1 LPPHRGRV
9 PSSTTG
15 VRAELRY
22 YPPVVAYPNS
32 DAYRE
37 IVQFAWVIV
46 VTAIH
51 NKRIKGSRRVK
62 IPPFM
67 YIRLLLLVTVTA
79 PLWAQGG
86 RGNTNREAPVKP
98 VPFDRIVHA
107 NQEPQNWL
115 TFSGNL
121 NSQRHSLLTQISP
134 ANATDLT
141 LKWVYQSRSLD
152 KHEVTPLVVDGVMYT
167 VQSPNDVVALDASTG
182 KMIWQYSH
190 KPAEGTRN
198 PCCGNLTRGVAILG
212 DKLFLAALDARMIAI
227 DAKTGKELWN
237 TPIADYKQQYAMTV
251 APIVVKDKVIA
262 GVAGGE
268 HGVRGFLAA
277 YDANTGK
284 EVWRF
289 NTVPGPGEAGY
300 ETWLDKNGKPSDS
313 YLHGGAPI
321 WVTGSYDPETNLTM
335 WGTGN
340 AGPDYNGDNR
350 LGDNL
355 YSSSVIALD
364 ADTGKL
370 KWHYQF
376 SPHDEFDW
384 DATQIPVLADITLQ
398 GRSRKT
404 MMWANR
410 NGVFYVLDRTTGQF
424 LSGKPFTKTNWLTG
438 FDEKGRPM
446 RAPGVVPTVEGTL
459 VYPGNQGGTNWYNP
473 SFSPATGLFYIPAW
487 ENSSSLYRKNEAPPE
502 FELGKSFTGGGPGRG
517 GAGGDEVFSSI
528 IAMDPKT
535 GERKWTFK
543 LSAASTEGGVLT
555 TASNV
560 LFAGGRDGQFV
571 ALNAADGKLLWETN
585 LGPSVSAG
593 PMTYMVN
600 GKQYVSIQCGN
611 ALYTFALK

>member
-1 LPPHRGRV
+1 M
-9 PSSTTG
+9 
-15 VRAELRY
+15 
-22 YPPVVAYPNS
+22 N
-32 DAYRE
+32 
-37 IVQFAWVIV
+37 
-46 VTAIH
+46 
-51 NKRIKGSRRVK
+51 
-62 IPPFM
+62 
-67 YIRLLLLVTVTA
+67 IRLLLLVGVTA
-79 PLWAQGG
+79 SLWAQGG

-98 VPFDRIVHA
+98 VAFDRILHA

-134 ANATDLT
+134 ANTSDLT

-167 VQSPNDVVALDASTG
+167 IQSPNDVVALDATTG

-277 YDANTGK
+277 YDANTGR

-376 SPHDEFDW
+376 SPHDELDW
-384 DATQIPVLADITLQ
+384 DATQIPVLVDITLQ
-398 GRSRKT
+398 GRPRKT

-424 LSGKPFTKTNWLTG
+424 LSGKSFTKTNWLTG

-473 SFSPATGLFYIPAW
+473 SFSPVTGLFYIPAW

-502 FELGKSFTGGGPGRG
+502 FELGKSFTGGGPGRAS
-517 GAGGDEVFSSI
+517 AGGDEVFSSI

-535 GERKWTFK
+535 GDRKWTFK

>member
-1 LPPHRGRV
+1 MT
-9 PSSTTG
+9 S
-15 VRAELRY
+15 
-22 YPPVVAYPNS
+22 
-32 DAYRE
+32 
-37 IVQFAWVIV
+37 
-46 VTAIH
+46 
-51 NKRIKGSRRVK
+51 
-62 IPPFM
+62 
-67 YIRLLLLVTVTA
+67 RLLLLATA
-79 PLWAQGG
+79 SATLWAQG
-86 RGNTNREAPVKP
+86 RGPQNREAPVKP
-98 VPFDRIVHA
+98 VPFERILRA

-115 TFSGNL
+115 TYSGNL
-121 NSQRHSLLTQISP
+121 SSQRYSALTQISP
-134 ANATDLT
+134 MNAQDLT
-141 LKWVYQSRSLD
+141 LKWVFQSRSLD

-167 VQSPNDVVALDASTG
+167 IQSPNDVIALDAATG
-182 KMIWQYSH
+182 KVIWQYAH

-212 DKLFLAALDARMIAI
+212 DKLFLASLDAKMIAL
-227 DAKTGKELWN
+227 DAKTGKELW
-237 TPIADYKQQYAMTV
+237 TTEVADYKQAYAMTV
-251 APIVVKDKVIA
+251 APLVVKDKVIA

-268 HGVRGFLAA
+268 HGIRGFLAA
-277 YDANTGK
+277 FDVNTGK

-289 NTVPGPGEAGY
+289 NTVPGPGEPGY
-300 ETWLDKNGKPSDS
+300 ETWLGQDGKPNES

-340 AGPDYNGDNR
+340 AGPDYNGNNR

-384 DATQIPVLADITLQ
+384 DATQVPVLADIDFH
-398 GRSRKT
+398 GSPRKV

-410 NGVFYVLDRTTGQF
+410 NGVFYVLDRTNGQF
-424 LSGKPFTKTNWLTG
+424 LSGKSFTKTNWLTG
-438 FDEKGRPM
+438 FDERGRPM
-446 RAPGVVPTVEGTL
+446 RAPGIAPTEQGTL

-487 ENSSSLYRKNEAPPE
+487 ENSSSMYRKNEAPPE
-502 FELGKSFTGGGPGRG
+502 FEEGKSFTGGGPGRG
-517 GAGGDEVFSSI
+517 GAGADEQFSSI
-528 IAMDPKT
+528 IAMDPNT

-543 LSAASTEGGVLT
+543 LSANSTEGGVLT
-555 TASNV
+555 TASNL

-571 ALNAADGKLLWETN
+571 ALDARDGKLLWETS

-600 GKQYVSIQCGN
+600 GKQYLSIQCGS
-611 ALYTFALK
+611 ALFTFALK

>member
-1 LPPHRGRV
+1 MM
-9 PSSTTG
+9 
-15 VRAELRY
+15 
-22 YPPVVAYPNS
+22 
-32 DAYRE
+32 
-37 IVQFAWVIV
+37 
-46 VTAIH
+46 
-51 NKRIKGSRRVK
+51 K
-62 IPPFM
+62 
-67 YIRLLLLVTVTA
+67 RLLLLVCATTT
-79 PLWAQGG
+79 LLAQG
-86 RGNTNREAPVKP
+86 RGGPPNREAPVTP
-98 VPFDRIVHA
+98 VPFERILRS

-115 TFSGNL
+115 TYSGNL
-121 NSQRHSLLTQISP
+121 NSQRHSGLAQVNP
-134 ANATDLT
+134 DNAANLV

-167 VQSPNDVVALDASTG
+167 IQSPNDVIALDAATG
-182 KMIWQYSH
+182 KTIWQYSH
-190 KPAEGTRN
+190 RPEEGTRN

-212 DKLFLAALDARMIAI
+212 DKLFLAGLDAKMIAL

-237 TPIADYKQQYAMTV
+237 VQIADYKQQYAMTV
-251 APIVVKDKVIA
+251 APLAVKDKVIT

-300 ETWLDKNGKPSDS
+300 ETWLGKDGKPNES

-321 WVTGSYDPETNLTM
+321 WVTGSYDPATNLTM

-350 LGDNL
+350 VGDNL
-355 YSSSVIALD
+355 YSSSVIAVD

-384 DATQIPVLADITLQ
+384 DATQVPVLADIALN
-398 GRSRKT
+398 GNPRKV

-410 NGVFYVLDRTTGQF
+410 NGVFYVLDRTNGQF
-424 LSGKPFTKTNWLTG
+424 LSGTPFVKANWLTG
-438 FDEKGRPM
+438 FDEKGRPT
-446 RAPGVVPTVEGTL
+446 RAPGILPTTQGTL

-473 SFSPATGLFYIPAW
+473 SFSPVTELFYIPAW
-487 ENSSSLYRKNEAPPE
+487 ENSSSVYRKGEDPPE
-502 FELGKSFTGGGPGRG
+502 FHDGQSFTGTGPGRG
-517 GAGGDEVFSSI
+517 GATDDVYSSI

-535 GERKWTFK
+535 RQRKWTFRM
-543 LSAASTEGGVLT
+543 SAPSTEGGVLT

-571 ALNAADGKLLWETN
+571 ALDARDGKLLWETN

-600 GKQYVSIQCGN
+600 GKQYVSVQCGTS
-611 ALYTFALK
+611 LYTFALK

>member
-1 LPPHRGRV
+1 M
-9 PSSTTG
+9 TT
-15 VRAELRY
+15 
-22 YPPVVAYPNS
+22 
-32 DAYRE
+32 
-37 IVQFAWVIV
+37 
-46 VTAIH
+46 
-51 NKRIKGSRRVK
+51 
-62 IPPFM
+62 
-67 YIRLLLLVTVTA
+67 RLLLLMTVTA
-79 PLWAQGG
+79 SLWAQGG
-86 RGNTNREAPVKP
+86 RGGPSNHEAPVTP
-98 VPFDRIVHA
+98 VPFERILHA
-107 NQEPQNWL
+107 NREPQNWL
-115 TFSGNL
+115 TYSGNL
-121 NSQRHSLLTQISP
+121 NSQRHSQLTQISP
-134 ANATDLT
+134 ANAGDLT

-167 VQSPNDVVALDASTG
+167 IQSPNDVIALDAATG
-182 KMIWQYSH
+182 KTIWQYTH

-212 DKLFLAALDARMIAI
+212 DKLFLAALDARMIAL

-237 TPIADYKQQYAMTV
+237 TQIADYKQEYAMTV
-251 APIVVKDKVIA
+251 APIVVKDKVIT

-277 YDANTGK
+277 YDVNTGK

-300 ETWLDKNGKPSDS
+300 ETWLGKDGKPSES

-340 AGPDYNGDNR
+340 AGPDYDGDNR

-355 YSSSVIALD
+355 YSSSVIAVD

-384 DATQIPVLADITLQ
+384 DATQVPVLADITFQ
-398 GRSRKT
+398 GRPRKT

-410 NGVFYVLDRTTGQF
+410 NGVFYVLDRTNGQF
-424 LSGKPFTKTNWLTG
+424 LSGKSFTKTNWYTA

-446 RAPGVVPTVEGTL
+446 RTPGVVPTVEGTL

-473 SFSPATGLFYIPAW
+473 SFSPVTGLFYIPAW
-487 ENSSSLYRKNEAPPE
+487 ENSSSTYRKNEAPPE
-502 FELGKSFTGGGPGRG
+502 YERGKSFTGGGPGRG
-517 GAGGDEVFSSI
+517 VIAGDDVFSSI
-528 IAMDPKT
+528 IAMDPNT
-535 GERKWTFK
+535 GTRRWTFR
-543 LSAASTEGGVLT
+543 LSAPSTEGGVLT

-571 ALNAADGKLLWETN
+571 ALNAGDGKLLWETN

-593 PMTYMVN
+593 PMSYMVN

-611 ALYTFALK
+611 ALYTFTLR